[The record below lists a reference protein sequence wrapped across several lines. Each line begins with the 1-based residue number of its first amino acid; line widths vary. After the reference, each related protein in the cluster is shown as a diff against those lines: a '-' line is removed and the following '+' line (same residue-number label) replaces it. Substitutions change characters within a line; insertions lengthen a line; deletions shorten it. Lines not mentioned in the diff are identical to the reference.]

1 MARWALAQGC
11 KRFWGKQDWD
21 SKNFRR
27 NVNVDECNGYSL
39 SGNPYFLLLFR
50 VFIFLKT
57 HLCVFGLYVLVRWGS
72 AFLKPIS
79 CASKVAKYSC
89 ACWVTGQLASA
100 QLLSLNWLFKP
111 QETVFVKQSS
121 CMFHIFVLKALGL
134 GICVHFKLLECQEE
148 FNILKSISK
157 VNQWVSPVSKAVERV
172 QFCYIKKKP
181 KIMCVKINDLFAI
194 NLTMQYMLYRF

>member
-1 MARWALAQGC
+1 M
-11 KRFWGKQDWD
+11 
-21 SKNFRR
+21 
-27 NVNVDECNGYSL
+27 
-39 SGNPYFLLLFR
+39 
-50 VFIFLKT
+50 
-57 HLCVFGLYVLVRWGS
+57 FGLNVLVRWGS

-79 CASKVAKYSC
+79 CATKVAKYSC
-89 ACWVTGQLASA
+89 AYWVTGQLASA

-121 CMFHIFVLKALGL
+121 RMFHIFVLKALGL
-134 GICVHFKLLECQEE
+134 GICVHFELLECQEE
-148 FNILKSISK
+148 FNILKPVSK

-172 QFCYIKKKP
+172 QVCYIKKNP